1 MAIQCNVAIATYLD
15 HLRIER
21 GLSANSISSYSRDLD
36 KYQSLLSEKGLSYDK
51 VTESDISTFIGELSI
66 QGLSPSSIN
75 RFLSTLKGFYKYC
88 ELEYQVANP
97 MVDINQFKLARK
109 LPKALS
115 VDEVSRLIEST
126 INPADPTMLRDRAIL
141 EILYGTG
148 ARVAELIGLD
158 INDISKDDFDGE
170 EITIIKLRGK
180 GSKERLVPIGRYALE
195 ALDNYLVRL
204 RPALLAKNSH
214 NERALFLNA
223 RGTRLSRQSTWTT
236 VLKAAEAVGLDIN
249 DISKDNFEGEE
260 ITIIKLR
267 GKGSKERLVPI
278 GRYALEALDNYL
290 VRLRPALQAKNSQN
304 ERALFLNTR
313 GTRLSRQSAWTTVLK
328 AAEAVG
334 LAGRVSPHV
343 FRHSYAT
350 HLLDGGADIR
360 VVQELLGHASV
371 TTTQIYTLVTI
382 DKVRESYS
390 LAHPRSK

>member
-21 GLSANSISSYSRDLD
+21 GLSANSISSYARDLD

-88 ELEYQVANP
+88 ALEYQVANP

-126 INPADPTMLRDRAIL
+126 NNPADPTKLRDRAIL

-148 ARVAELIGLD
+148 ARVAELVGLD

-180 GSKERLVPIGRYALE
+180 GSKERVVPIGRYALE

-204 RPALLAKNSH
+204 RPALVTKNSH

-223 RGTRLSRQSTWTT
+223 RGTRLSRQSAWIT
-236 VLKAAEAVGLDIN
+236 VLN
-249 DISKDNFEGEE
+249 
-260 ITIIKLR
+260 
-267 GKGSKERLVPI
+267 
-278 GRYALEALDNYL
+278 
-290 VRLRPALQAKNSQN
+290 
-304 ERALFLNTR
+304 
-313 GTRLSRQSAWTTVLK
+313 